1 MTLAQR
7 PPAGASILG
16 AGGDPQAR
24 IAEHAHHVEAEIGR
38 AAVSQ
43 LLAGGPLAESLHIL
57 LVLIVA
63 VLVWNSLPLELTI
76 GWVGAVAAA
85 AGLRTWWRL
94 RVRRLAPAAEQALR
108 GVRLTVA
115 GVGLAWGFGAA
126 AAIPALPLHEG
137 ALTLVVLAGIVA
149 GATSTLVGDTRS
161 FRYLLITVLGPL
173 PIGFLAQGQARPQL
187 IAIALI
193 ALFAWGMD
201 RVHSRAHR
209 TFAERVR
216 AVALLELTSQELARQ
231 HAYLDTLLQSVPV
244 AIAVIDRARRI
255 RNLNRQ
261 FTVLFGYESNE
272 AVGRPLDEL
281 VVPENQRAASR
292 EMEQRVW
299 QGETVTA
306 DTERLHRDGRLI
318 PVRLSAAYAQDA
330 TGEVVIVRYED
341 ITQRKRAEAAI
352 REARDVAE
360 RAAHARSAFLANMSH
375 EIRTPM
381 NAVLGFVELV
391 LDTELS
397 GEQRR
402 ALELVRSSSEAL
414 LTILNDILDYSK
426 IEAEHLELET
436 IPFDL
441 PKVVHAT
448 ATLLAVRAR
457 EKHLELTVD
466 VTPDVPHL
474 VRGDPTRVRQ
484 VLMNL
489 IGNAIKFTEQG
500 EVAVSAVVARGDTNR
515 ASVRFRVRD
524 TGIGI
529 SRDQL
534 TTIFREFSQADAS
547 MTRRYGGTG
556 LGLAISRKL
565 VALMGGELTVASEVG
580 RGSEFSFTL
589 TFPIEAAVPLART
602 GGATTSLGGRRLLV
616 VDDNETNRRILRDML
631 GAEGVAVHE
640 AARAD
645 AGMAVLRRA
654 AAAGTPFDLAILDA
668 QMPDQDG
675 FELAA
680 AVRADPDLV
689 ATKLLI
695 LTSAGQRGDG
705 ERCRQM
711 GIQAYLTKP
720 IARADLIEAVGTV
733 LVEAPPAGAAPAL
746 ITRHSIAES
755 RHTLRVLLAEDN
767 VVNQQVA
774 TAMLVKRGHQVD
786 VVGNGRE
793 AVDAVGARDYDLV
806 LMDIQMPEMDGFTAT
821 EAIRALPR
829 GRTLPIIA
837 LTAHAL
843 SGERERCLERGMTGY
858 LAKPFKAHD
867 LFAAIEGRTGATA
880 DTAAAPAPPVDL
892 AAFRGTMREAGAEAA
907 VDGILMTF
915 ASTLPQRLEA
925 LAEASRGGEAE
936 AIQRAAHAFRSAAAT
951 IGAHRLAQLLEA
963 MEASARSG
971 EVARAQGG
979 LQDVTSEAQTV
990 LDQVRLA
997 VDGGGG
1003 HG

>member
-24 IAEHAHHVEAEIGR
+24 IAEHAHHVEAEVGR

-161 FRYLLITVLGPL
+161 FRYLLLTVLAPL

-216 AVALLELTSQELARQ
+216 AAALLELTSQELARQ

-244 AIAVIDRARRI
+244 AIAVIDRERRI
-255 RNLNRQ
+255 RSLNRQ
-261 FTVLFGYESNE
+261 FTVLFGYEANE

-281 VVPENQRAASR
+281 VVPEAQRTASR
-292 EMEQRVW
+292 GMEQRVW
-299 QGETVTA
+299 QGEIVTA

-341 ITQRKRAEAAI
+341 ITERKRAETAI
-352 REARDVAE
+352 REAR
-360 RAAHARSAFLANMSH
+360 
-375 EIRTPM
+375 
-381 NAVLGFVELV
+381 
-391 LDTELS
+391 
-397 GEQRR
+397 
-402 ALELVRSSSEAL
+402 
-414 LTILNDILDYSK
+414 
-426 IEAEHLELET
+426 
-436 IPFDL
+436 
-441 PKVVHAT
+441 HAT

-500 EVAVSAVVARGDTNR
+500 EVAVSAVVARGDTDR

-529 SRDQL
+529 SGDQL

-565 VALMGGELTVASEVG
+565 VALMGGELTV
-580 RGSEFSFTL
+580 
-589 TFPIEAAVPLART
+589 
-602 GGATTSLGGRRLLV
+602 
-616 VDDNETNRRILRDML
+616 
-631 GAEGVAVHE
+631 
-640 AARAD
+640 
-645 AGMAVLRRA
+645 
-654 AAAGTPFDLAILDA
+654 
-668 QMPDQDG
+668 
-675 FELAA
+675 
-680 AVRADPDLV
+680 
-689 ATKLLI
+689 
-695 LTSAGQRGDG
+695 
-705 ERCRQM
+705 
-711 GIQAYLTKP
+711 
-720 IARADLIEAVGTV
+720 
-733 LVEAPPAGAAPAL
+733 
-746 ITRHSIAES
+746 
-755 RHTLRVLLAEDN
+755 
-767 VVNQQVA
+767 
-774 TAMLVKRGHQVD
+774 
-786 VVGNGRE
+786 
-793 AVDAVGARDYDLV
+793 
-806 LMDIQMPEMDGFTAT
+806 
-821 EAIRALPR
+821 
-829 GRTLPIIA
+829 
-837 LTAHAL
+837 
-843 SGERERCLERGMTGY
+843 
-858 LAKPFKAHD
+858 
-867 LFAAIEGRTGATA
+867 
-880 DTAAAPAPPVDL
+880 
-892 AAFRGTMREAGAEAA
+892 
-907 VDGILMTF
+907 
-915 ASTLPQRLEA
+915 
-925 LAEASRGGEAE
+925 
-936 AIQRAAHAFRSAAAT
+936 
-951 IGAHRLAQLLEA
+951 
-963 MEASARSG
+963 
-971 EVARAQGG
+971 
-979 LQDVTSEAQTV
+979 
-990 LDQVRLA
+990 
-997 VDGGGG
+997 
-1003 HG
+1003 

>member
-1 MTLAQR
+1 
-7 PPAGASILG
+7 
-16 AGGDPQAR
+16 
-24 IAEHAHHVEAEIGR
+24 
-38 AAVSQ
+38 
-43 LLAGGPLAESLHIL
+43 
-57 LVLIVA
+57 
-63 VLVWNSLPLELTI
+63 
-76 GWVGAVAAA
+76 
-85 AGLRTWWRL
+85 
-94 RVRRLAPAAEQALR
+94 
-108 GVRLTVA
+108 
-115 GVGLAWGFGAA
+115 
-126 AAIPALPLHEG
+126 
-137 ALTLVVLAGIVA
+137 
-149 GATSTLVGDTRS
+149 
-161 FRYLLITVLGPL
+161 
-173 PIGFLAQGQARPQL
+173 
-187 IAIALI
+187 
-193 ALFAWGMD
+193 
-201 RVHSRAHR
+201 
-209 TFAERVR
+209 
-216 AVALLELTSQELARQ
+216 
-231 HAYLDTLLQSVPV
+231 
-244 AIAVIDRARRI
+244 
-255 RNLNRQ
+255 
-261 FTVLFGYESNE
+261 
-272 AVGRPLDEL
+272 
-281 VVPENQRAASR
+281 
-292 EMEQRVW
+292 
-299 QGETVTA
+299 
-306 DTERLHRDGRLI
+306 
-318 PVRLSAAYAQDA
+318 
-330 TGEVVIVRYED
+330 
-341 ITQRKRAEAAI
+341 
-352 REARDVAE
+352 
-360 RAAHARSAFLANMSH
+360 
-375 EIRTPM
+375 M

-391 LDTELS
+391 LDTELQV
-397 GEQRR
+397 EQRR

-426 IEAEHLELET
+426 IEAEHLELES

-466 VTPDVPHL
+466 VPPDVPHIM
-474 VRGDPTRVRQ
+474 RGDPTRVRQ

-500 EVAVSAVVARGDTNR
+500 EVDVSAAVVGYHDDRT
-515 ASVRFRVRD
+515 SVRFRVRD

-529 SRDQL
+529 SDEQL
-534 TTIFREFSQADAS
+534 ATIFDEFTQADAS

-565 VALMGGELTVASEVG
+565 VALMGGQLSVTSEVG

-589 TFPIEAAVPLART
+589 RLPVERSAAA
-602 GGATTSLGGRRLLV
+602 ATPGRAVSLGGRRLLV

-645 AGMAVLRRA
+645 AGLTALRRA
-654 AAAGTPFDLAILDA
+654 AAAGTPFDIAILDA

-680 AVRADPDLV
+680 AVRADPDLA

-733 LVEAPPAGAAPAL
+733 LLEAPPAGAAPAL

-755 RHTLRVLLAEDN
+755 RHTLRILLAEDN
-767 VVNQQVA
+767 LVNQQVA

-793 AVDAVGARDYDLV
+793 AVDAIGAHDYDLV
-806 LMDIQMPEMDGFTAT
+806 LMDIQMPEMDGFAAT
-821 EAIRALPR
+821 QAIRALPR
-829 GRTLPIIA
+829 GRSLPIIA

-867 LFAAIEGRTGATA
+867 LFAAIEGRTAATA

-907 VDGILMTF
+907 VDGILATF

-971 EVARAQGG
+971 DVARAQGG
-979 LQDVTSEAQTV
+979 LQDVSREAQIV
-990 LDQVRLA
+990 LDHVRLA
-997 VDGGGG
+997 VDGGGD

>member
-1 MTLAQR
+1 MTVDPVERDPAQ
-7 PPAGASILG
+7 
-16 AGGDPQAR
+16 PQR
-24 IAEHAHHVEAEIGR
+24 VEAEVRR
-38 AAVSQ
+38 AALSQ
-43 LLAGGPLAESLHIL
+43 LLKGGPLAESLHVV
-57 LVLIVA
+57 LVLVVA
-63 VLVWNSLPLELTI
+63 ALVWDSQPRALTL
-76 GWVGAVAAA
+76 GWVGAVTAAA
-85 AGLRTWWRL
+85 ALRTWWRL
-94 RVRRLAPAAEQALR
+94 GLSRRTASPEEALR

-115 GVGLAWGFGAA
+115 GVGLTWGFGAA
-126 AAIPALPLHEG
+126 AAIPALGLDEA
-137 ALTLVVLAGIVA
+137 ALILVVLAGIVA
-149 GATSTLVGDTRS
+149 GATGTLVGDRRS
-161 FRYLLITVLGPL
+161 FRYLLVTVLAPL
-173 PIGFLAQGQARPQL
+173 PVGILLQGHSRPHLLATL
-187 IAIALI
+187 LI

-201 RVHSRAHR
+201 RVHQRTYR
-209 TFAERVR
+209 TFADRVR
-216 AVALLELTSQELARQ
+216 AAVLLESSTQELARQ
-231 HAYLDTLLQSVPV
+231 HAYLDALIASTPV
-244 AIAVIDRARRI
+244 AIAVLDNQRSVRSVNPA
-255 RNLNRQ
+255 
-261 FTVLFGYESNE
+261 FETLFGYSAAEVVGAKIDALIVPAALQSESSDLE
-272 AVGRPLDEL
+272 AQAR
-281 VVPENQRAASR
+281 S
-292 EMEQRVW
+292 
-299 QGETVTA
+299 GETVRVEV
-306 DTERLHRDGRLI
+306 ERMRKDGRHI
-318 PVRLSAAYAQDA
+318 QVRLSAAAVKA
-330 TGEVVIVRYED
+330 TAEGALVALYED
-341 ITQRKRAEAAI
+341 ISDRKAAEEAMRA
-352 REARDVAE
+352 ARDLAE
-360 RAAHARSAFLANMSH
+360 RVARARSAFLANMSH

-391 LDTELS
+391 LDTELQV
-397 GEQRR
+397 EQRR

-426 IEAEHLELET
+426 IEAEHLELES

-457 EKHLELTVD
+457 EKHIELTVD
-466 VTPDVPHL
+466 VPPDVPHL

-500 EVAVSAVVARGDTNR
+500 EVDVSAAVVAYHGDRT
-515 ASVRFRVRD
+515 SVRFRVRD

-529 SRDQL
+529 AAEQQG
-534 TTIFREFSQADAS
+534 TIFQEFTQADTS

-565 VALMGGELTVASEVG
+565 VTLMGGQLSVTSEVG
-580 RGSEFSFTL
+580 RGSAFSFTL
-589 TFPIEAAVPLART
+589 RLPVETSA
-602 GGATTSLGGRRLLV
+602 GATTPGRAASLGGRRLLV

-631 GAEGVAVHE
+631 GAEGVAVQE

-645 AGMAVLRRA
+645 AGLAALSRA
-654 AAAGTPFDLAILDA
+654 AEGGTPFDLAILDA
-668 QMPDQDG
+668 QMPDRDG

-680 AVRADPDLV
+680 AVRADRALA

-720 IARADLIEAVGTV
+720 IARSDLIEAVSTV
-733 LVEAPPAGAAPAL
+733 LAEESPAGAAPAL

-755 RHTLRVLLAEDN
+755 RHALRILLAEDN
-767 VVNQQVA
+767 LVNQQVA
-774 TAMLVKRGHQVD
+774 TAMLLKRGHQVD

-793 AVDAVGARDYDLV
+793 AVDAVRARDYDLV
-806 LMDIQMPEMDGFTAT
+806 LMDIQMPEMDGFAAT
-821 EAIRALPR
+821 RAIRLLPR

-867 LFAAIEGRTGATA
+867 LFAAVEGRTDATA
-880 DTAAAPAPPVDL
+880 DTAAAAPLPVDL

-907 VDGILMTF
+907 VDGILATF
-915 ASTLPQRLEA
+915 ASSLPQRLEA
-925 LAEASRGGEAE
+925 LAEAIRGGVAE
-936 AIQRAAHAFRSAAAT
+936 PIERAAHAFRSAAAT

-963 MEASARSG
+963 METSARSG
-971 EVARAQGG
+971 DVSRARSA
-979 LQDVTSEAQTV
+979 LPDVTSEAQTV
-990 LDQVRLA
+990 LDHVRMA

>member
-1 MTLAQR
+1 MTVD
-7 PPAGASILG
+7 PV
-16 AGGDPQAR
+16 AGGTAHDPR
-24 IAEHAHHVEAEIGR
+24 VEAEVRR
-38 AAVSQ
+38 AALSQ
-43 LLAGGPLAESLHIL
+43 LLKGGPLAEAVHVL
-57 LVLIVA
+57 LVMVVA
-63 VLVWNSLPLELTI
+63 ALVWNSLPLALTA
-76 GWVGAVAAA
+76 GWVGAVTAAA
-85 AGLRTWWRL
+85 ALRTWWRL
-94 RVRRLAPAAEQALR
+94 GLSRRTASPAEAMR

-126 AAIPALPLHEG
+126 AAIPALGLDQA
-137 ALTLVVLAGIVA
+137 ALILVVLAGIVA
-149 GATSTLVGDTRS
+149 GATGTLVGDRRS
-161 FRYLLITVLGPL
+161 FHYLLLTALAPL
-173 PIGFLAQGQARPQL
+173 PIGILLHGHSRVHL
-187 IAIALI
+187 IATLLI
-193 ALFAWGMD
+193 VLFVGGMD
-201 RVHSRAHR
+201 RVHRRAYR
-209 TFAERVR
+209 TFVERVR
-216 AVALLELTSQELARQ
+216 AAVLLASSTQDLARQ
-231 HAYLDTLLQSVPV
+231 HAYLDALIASTPV
-244 AIAVIDRARRI
+244 AIAVLDGRRSI
-255 RNLNRQ
+255 RSVNPA
-261 FTVLFGYESNE
+261 FETLFGYSTAE
-272 AVGRPLDEL
+272 AVGASIDALI
-281 VVPENQRAASR
+281 VPDSLRSESSDLEARARAG
-292 EMEQRVW
+292 EIVRV
-299 QGETVTA
+299 EI
-306 DTERLHRDGRLI
+306 ERRRKDGRPI
-318 PVRLSAAYAQDA
+318 QVRLSAAAVKA
-330 TGEVVIVRYED
+330 APEGGLVALYED
-341 ITQRKRAEAAI
+341 ISDRKAAEQAMRA
-352 REARDVAE
+352 ARDLAE
-360 RAAHARSAFLANMSH
+360 RVARARSAFLANMSH

-391 LDTELS
+391 LDTDLQV
-397 GEQRR
+397 EQRR

-426 IEAEHLELET
+426 IEAEHLELES

-466 VTPDVPHL
+466 VPPDVPHIM
-474 VRGDPTRVRQ
+474 RGDPTRVRQ

-500 EVAVSAVVARGDTNR
+500 EVDVSAAVVGYHDDRT
-515 ASVRFRVRD
+515 SVRFRVRD

-529 SRDQL
+529 SDEQL
-534 TTIFREFSQADAS
+534 ATIFDEFTQADAS

-565 VALMGGELTVASEVG
+565 VALMGGQLSVTSEVG

-589 TFPIEAAVPLART
+589 RLPVERSAAA
-602 GGATTSLGGRRLLV
+602 ATPGRAVSLGGRRLLV

-645 AGMAVLRRA
+645 AGLTALRRA
-654 AAAGTPFDLAILDA
+654 AAAGTPFDIAILDA

-680 AVRADPDLV
+680 AVRADPDLA

-733 LVEAPPAGAAPAL
+733 LLEAPPAGAAPAL

-755 RHTLRVLLAEDN
+755 RHTLRILLAEDN
-767 VVNQQVA
+767 LVNQQVA

-793 AVDAVGARDYDLV
+793 AVDAIGAHDYDLV
-806 LMDIQMPEMDGFTAT
+806 LMDIQMPEMDGFAAT
-821 EAIRALPR
+821 QAIRALPR
-829 GRTLPIIA
+829 GRSLPIIA

-867 LFAAIEGRTGATA
+867 LFAAIEGRTAATA

-907 VDGILMTF
+907 VDGILATF

-971 EVARAQGG
+971 DVARAQGG
-979 LQDVTSEAQTV
+979 LQDVSREAQIV
-990 LDQVRLA
+990 LDHVRLA
-997 VDGGGG
+997 VDGGGD

>member
-1 MTLAQR
+1 MTVD
-7 PPAGASILG
+7 PV
-16 AGGDPQAR
+16 AGGTAHDPR
-24 IAEHAHHVEAEIGR
+24 VEAEVRR
-38 AAVSQ
+38 AALSQ
-43 LLAGGPLAESLHIL
+43 LLKGGPLAEAVHVL
-57 LVLIVA
+57 LVVVVA
-63 VLVWNSLPLELTI
+63 ALVWNSLPLALTA
-76 GWVGAVAAA
+76 GWVGAVTAAA
-85 AGLRTWWRL
+85 ALRTWWRL
-94 RVRRLAPAAEQALR
+94 GLSRRTASPEEALR

-126 AAIPALPLHEG
+126 AAIPALGLDQA
-137 ALTLVVLAGIVA
+137 ALILVVLAGIVA
-149 GATSTLVGDTRS
+149 GATGTLVGDRRS
-161 FRYLLITVLGPL
+161 FHYLLLTALAPL
-173 PIGFLAQGQARPQL
+173 PIGILLHGHSRVHL
-187 IAIALI
+187 IATLLI
-193 ALFAWGMD
+193 VLFVGGMD
-201 RVHSRAHR
+201 RVHRRAYR
-209 TFAERVR
+209 TFVERVR
-216 AVALLELTSQELARQ
+216 AAVLLASSTQDLARQ
-231 HAYLDTLLQSVPV
+231 HAYLDALIASTPV
-244 AIAVIDRARRI
+244 AIAVLDGRRSI
-255 RNLNRQ
+255 RSVNPA
-261 FTVLFGYESNE
+261 FESLFGYSTAE
-272 AVGRPLDEL
+272 AVGASIDALI
-281 VVPENQRAASR
+281 VPDSLRSESSDLEARARAG
-292 EMEQRVW
+292 EIVRV
-299 QGETVTA
+299 EI
-306 DTERLHRDGRLI
+306 ERRRKDGRPI
-318 PVRLSAAYAQDA
+318 QVRLSAAAVKA
-330 TGEVVIVRYED
+330 VPEGGLVALYED
-341 ITQRKRAEAAI
+341 ISDRKAAEQAMRAA
-352 REARDVAE
+352 RELAE
-360 RAAHARSAFLANMSH
+360 RVARARSAFLANMSH

-391 LDTELS
+391 LDTELQV
-397 GEQRR
+397 EQRR

-426 IEAEHLELET
+426 IEAEHLELES

-466 VTPDVPHL
+466 VPPDVPHIM
-474 VRGDPTRVRQ
+474 RGDPTRVRQ

-500 EVAVSAVVARGDTNR
+500 EVDVSAAVVGYHDDRT
-515 ASVRFRVRD
+515 SVRFRVRD

-529 SRDQL
+529 SDEQL
-534 TTIFREFSQADAS
+534 ATIFDEFTQADAS

-565 VALMGGELTVASEVG
+565 VALMGGQLSVTSEVG

-589 TFPIEAAVPLART
+589 RLPVDRSAAA
-602 GGATTSLGGRRLLV
+602 ATPGRAVSLGGRRLLV

-645 AGMAVLRRA
+645 AGLTALRRA
-654 AAAGTPFDLAILDA
+654 AAAGTPFDIAILDA

-680 AVRADPDLV
+680 AVRADPDLA

-733 LVEAPPAGAAPAL
+733 LLEAPPAGAAPAL

-755 RHTLRVLLAEDN
+755 RHTLRILLAEDN
-767 VVNQQVA
+767 LVNQQVA

-793 AVDAVGARDYDLV
+793 AVDAIGTHDYDLV
-806 LMDIQMPEMDGFTAT
+806 LMDIQMPEMDGFAAT
-821 EAIRALPR
+821 QAIRALPR
-829 GRTLPIIA
+829 GRSLPIIA

-867 LFAAIEGRTGATA
+867 LFAAIEGRTAATA

-907 VDGILMTF
+907 VDGILATF

-971 EVARAQGG
+971 DVARAQGG
-979 LQDVTSEAQTV
+979 LQDVSREAQIV
-990 LDQVRLA
+990 LDHVRLA
-997 VDGGGG
+997 VDGGGD